1 MSFSLY
7 DDVPEVGTASDAVKI
22 QVDSI
27 EPSKQKADAEAKVT
41 DTSSE
46 WRNHKK
52 NCSTLVLWL

>member
-46 WRNHKK
+46 
-52 NCSTLVLWL
+52 